1 MGDSNIQEAMRRAVG
16 MHQAGQLEEAAK
28 AYSKIIATAPD
39 YPEALNLH
47 GVVCGQLGRKGEAV
61 SSLKLAAKLVPD
73 NPAYQQN
80 LGKLLIELGDLENA
94 EQALRLAIYLA
105 PNMPQAH
112 ANLGNLYK
120 QQKKFQQAIG
130 CYQKALEFAPTDYK
144 SWNNLGNT
152 WRELK
157 EYEKAEEC
165 LRKAHRIKP
174 DFVEAMSNLGMVLGD
189 REHPQEALVLFEQ
202 ALKLD
207 PASADLHLNYGNTL
221 RELGREN
228 DASAAYAEAA
238 VKLDP
243 KHGGAWSALGNSA
256 LALGNTEYAGECYR
270 RAVELS
276 PEDPAIHFNL
286 ALYLLLTGNLKEGF
300 AEYEWGLRGDM
311 RQPRRPFR
319 QPRWRGEAFKDEAL
333 LVYSEQ
339 GLGDT
344 FQFIR
349 FLPEVKAR
357 GGRVILE
364 LQQGLTPLLKDI
376 TGVDQII
383 ERQNDGAIPVGFDKY
398 VALLSL
404 PTLLD
409 VTLDNCTPTIPYIC
423 PSDTLLA
430 KARERLQD
438 DTGFKIAFTWYGNPA
453 HKNDRN
459 RSCPLEKLAP
469 LINMPGVSA
478 YALSPGER
486 TQSDIADSGLPI
498 KSLSVTLPEAAALM
512 HEMDL
517 LVSVDTSHVHMMGA
531 MGRPVWVMLPFSPDW
546 RWLQNRDDTPW
557 YPGARLFRQPRPRTW
572 EAVVEQMHAALA
584 AQLDDPQRKT
594 AE

>member
-1 MGDSNIQEAMRRAVG
+1 MSDNNVQEAMRRAVG
-16 MHQAGQLEEAAK
+16 LHQAGQLEEAVK
-28 AYSKIIATAPD
+28 AYSKIIEAAPD

-61 SSLKLAAKLVPD
+61 SSLKLAAKLTPQ
-73 NPAYQQN
+73 NPAVQQN
-80 LGKLLIELGDLENA
+80 LGKLLIEVGDLENA

-105 PNMPQAH
+105 PTMPQAH

-120 QQKKFQQAIG
+120 QQKKFQLAIG

-157 EYEKAEEC
+157 EYEKAEDC

-174 DFVEAMSNLGMVLGD
+174 DFVEALSNLAMVLGD
-189 REHPQEALVLFEQ
+189 LKRPEA
-202 ALKLD
+202 ALEYNEKALALD
-207 PASADLHLNYGNTL
+207 SANADLHLNYGNTL
-221 RELGREN
+221 RELGRES

-256 LALGNTEYAGECYR
+256 LALGNVDYAGECYR

-276 PEDPAIHFNL
+276 PDDPAIHFNL
-286 ALYLLLTGNLKEGF
+286 ALYLLLTGDLKAGF

-319 QPRWRGEAFKDEAL
+319 QPRWRGETFKDETL

-349 FLPEVKAR
+349 FLPQVKAR

-364 LQQGLTPLLKDI
+364 VQQGLTPLLENI
-376 TGVDQII
+376 EGVDQII
-383 ERQNDGAIPVGFDKY
+383 ERQKEGAIEVPFDKY

-404 PTLLD
+404 PTLLE
-409 VTLDNCTPTIPYIC
+409 VSLENCTPAMPYMRL
-423 PSDTLLA
+423 SEALLTR
-430 KARERLQD
+430 ARERLRD
-438 DTGFKIAFTWYGNPA
+438 DTGFKVAFTWYGNPA

-469 LINMPGVSA
+469 LVNLPGVSA
-478 YALSPGER
+478 YAFSPGER
-486 TQSDIADSGLPI
+486 TQADIAESGLPVKAI
-498 KSLSVTLPEAAALM
+498 AATLPEAAALL
-512 HEMDL
+512 HQMDL
-517 LVSVDTSHVHMMGA
+517 LISVDTSHVHLMGA

-557 YPGARLFRQPRPRTW
+557 YPGARLFRQPRPGDW
-572 EAVVEQMHAALA
+572 EHAVQQARDALMVR
-584 AQLDDPQRKT
+584 LDIETGK
-594 AE
+594 